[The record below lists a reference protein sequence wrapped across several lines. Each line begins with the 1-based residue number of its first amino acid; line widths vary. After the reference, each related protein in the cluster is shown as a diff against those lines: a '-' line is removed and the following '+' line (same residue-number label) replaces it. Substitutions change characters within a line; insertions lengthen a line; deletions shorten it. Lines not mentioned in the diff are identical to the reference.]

1 MQQRSRYTLVSML
14 VLLALLLSACAP
26 APSPAAQAP
35 ATGDTATEVAVE
47 APAEGAT
54 EAAVEAP
61 AEATAGEV
69 VEIEYWQYS
78 FDARIEAMNQ
88 LIAQFEA
95 DNPNIKVIH
104 NSDVPYDDFINKIAA
119 SVPAGVGPD
128 VVSLFYGWQPA
139 WIDAGYLVPL
149 PEEQFP
155 AEQVRS
161 EFSPMVEASF
171 FDGQLYT
178 LPTAVRTLALFYNKD
193 LMTAAGLDPEN
204 PPRTLDELKEQAVQ
218 CTVKNGDEFEV
229 YGFIVNPEGQAHHWF
244 REVLLRQFGQQP
256 YSDDYRQVLWNASEG
271 GYEAWETFLSF
282 EQELGTGVAGVY
294 ENDQDGFLAGDV
306 CFHLDGSFR
315 LGNIAGNAPD
325 LNFGVVELPEHNG
338 VKSTFGSY
346 WTHGIT
352 TKAAADP
359 ARFDAAVKFLQ
370 FITTPEA
377 GTLWVGIVGELPA
390 QLEAA
395 NDPALLA
402 DEKLGAFAAGLPY
415 AQSTFFVDE
424 SKDRQAVLDAYDAVV
439 LTGADPRE
447 ELDIAVATVQ
457 EMLDEF
463 WSSRP

>member
-1 MQQRSRYTLVSML
+1 MQQRSRYTLASLLMLL
-14 VLLALLLSACAP
+14 VLLVSACVP
-26 APSPAAQAP
+26 ATMPAAQP
-35 ATGDTATEVAVE
+35 AVE
-47 APAEGAT
+47 GAAT
-54 EAAVEAP
+54 EAAVEEP
-61 AEATAGEV
+61 AADAAAAGEV
-69 VEIEYWQYS
+69 VEIEYWQYN
-78 FDARIEAMNQ
+78 FGARIEAMNQ

-95 DNPNIKVIH
+95 ENPNIKVIH
-104 NSDVPYDDFINKIAA
+104 NSDIPYDDFRNKIAA

-128 VVSLFYGWQPA
+128 VASLFYGWQPA

-149 PEEQFP
+149 PEDVFAPERI
-155 AEQVRS
+155 RS
-161 EFSPMVEASF
+161 EFSPMVEGSF
-171 FDGQLYT
+171 FDGKLYT

-193 LMTAAGLDPEN
+193 LMTAAGLDPAN
-204 PPRTLDELKEQAVQ
+204 PPRTLDELKDQAVK
-218 CTVKNGDEFEV
+218 CTVKEGDEFKV
-229 YGFIVNPEGQAHHWF
+229 YGFIVRPDGQAHHWF

-256 YSDDYRQVLWNASEG
+256 YSDDLTQVLWNASEG
-271 GYEAWETFLSF
+271 GYEAWDTFLSF
-282 EQELGTGVAGVY
+282 ERDLGTGVAGVY
-294 ENDQDGFLAGDV
+294 ENDQDGFLAGEV

-315 LGNIAGNAPD
+315 LGNIATNAPD

-338 VKSTFGSY
+338 IKSTFGSY

-359 ARFDAAVKFLQ
+359 ARYAAAVKFLE

-377 GTLWVGIVGELPA
+377 GKLWVGIVGELPA
-390 QLEAA
+390 QLAAA

-424 SKDRQAVLDAYDAVV
+424 TKDRQAIIDAYDAVI
-439 LTGADPRE
+439 LTGADARE

-457 EMLDEF
+457 EMHDEF

>member
-1 MQQRSRYTLVSML
+1 MQHRTRYILASLL
-14 VLLALLLSACAP
+14 VLLALLVSACAP
-26 APSPAAQAP
+26 ATAPAAPAP
-35 ATGDTATEVAVE
+35 AAEEAATEVAAE
-47 APAEGAT
+47 AAT
-54 EAAVEAP
+54 EAAAEAP
-61 AEATAGEV
+61 AEAAAGEI
-69 VEIEYWQYS
+69 VEIEYWQYN

-95 DNPNIKVIH
+95 ENPGIKVIH

-149 PEEQFP
+149 PEDEFP
-155 AEQVRS
+155 PEQVRS

-204 PPRTLDELKEQAVQ
+204 PPRTLDELKEQAVK
-218 CTVKNGDEFEV
+218 CTVKEGDEFKV
-229 YGFIVNPEGQAHHWF
+229 YGFIVRPDGQAHHWF

-256 YSDDYRQVLWNASEG
+256 YSDDYKQVLWNASEG
-271 GYEAWETFLSF
+271 GYEAWDTFLSF
-282 EQELGTGVAGVY
+282 EHELGTGVVGAY
-294 ENDQDGFLAGDV
+294 ENDQDGFLAGEV

-315 LGNIAGNAPD
+315 LGNIASNAPD

-338 VKSTFGSY
+338 IKSTFGSY

-359 ARFDAAVKFLQ
+359 ARLAAATKFLK

-377 GTLWVGIVGELPA
+377 GKLWVGIVGELPA

-402 DEKLGAFAAGLPY
+402 DPKLGAFAAGLPY

-424 SKDRQAVLDAYDAVV
+424 GKDRQAIIDAYDAVV
-439 LTGADPRE
+439 LTDADPRE
-447 ELDIAVATVQ
+447 ELNIAVGTVQ

>member
-1 MQQRSRYTLVSML
+1 MQHRTFTVLASLL
-14 VLLALLLSACAP
+14 VLLTLLLSACAP
-26 APSPAAQAP
+26 AAIPAA
-35 ATGDTATEVAVE
+35 E
-47 APAEGAT
+47 APAAGEAVAT
-54 EAAVEAP
+54 EAVAEAP
-61 AEATAGEV
+61 AAEAAASDEV
-69 VEIEYWQYS
+69 IEIEYWQYS

-95 DNPNIKVIH
+95 ENPNIKVIH
-104 NSDVPYDDFINKIAA
+104 NSDIPYDDFRNKIAA

-139 WIDAGYLVPL
+139 WIDAGYIVPL
-149 PEEQFP
+149 PEDAFP
-155 AEQVRS
+155 PDQIRA
-161 EFSPMVEASF
+161 EFSPMVEGSF
-171 FDGQLYT
+171 FDGKLYT

-204 PPRTLDELKEQAVQ
+204 PPRTLDELKDQAVK
-218 CTVKNGDEFEV
+218 CTVKEGDEFKV

-256 YSDDYRQVLWNASEG
+256 YSDDATQVLWNASEG
-271 GYEAWETFLSF
+271 GYEAWETFLAF
-282 EQELGTGVAGVY
+282 ERELGTGVAGVY
-294 ENDQDGFLAGDV
+294 ENDQDGFLAGEV

-315 LGNIAGNAPD
+315 LGNIASAAPD

-359 ARFDAAVKFLQ
+359 ARMAAATKFLQ

-377 GTLWVGIVGELPA
+377 GKLWVGIVGELPA
-390 QLEAA
+390 QLAAA

-402 DEKLGAFAAGLPY
+402 DPKLGAFAAGLPY

-424 SKDRQAVLDAYDAVV
+424 SKDRQAILDAYDAVV
-439 LTGADPRE
+439 LTDADPRA
-447 ELDIAVATVQ
+447 ELDIAVTTVQ